1 MFYLQLFIV
10 AVGLFYSYRLGIR
23 EGFKRGMVEA
33 LGLRIVQVMKTSRE
47 QEERAKD
54 SENK

>member
-1 MFYLQLFIV
+1 MFYLQLFIT
-10 AVGLFYSYRLGIR
+10 AVGLFMSYRMGLK

-54 SENK
+54 SEDK